1 MDYLM
6 TKYTVKSDMHLGEQV
21 NDIGVRKAV
30 KVTRGQIV
38 EGNVITRFVF
48 NKNTKGIEYKVPT
61 TKFGQGRPSDGMD
74 KFFIPLDNLETS
86 TSSSTQTGSNISTLE
101 PQIDL
106 NTKGRFTVEGTGIE
120 PTFVDFKT
128 PQYKPYIKYDPNSRT
143 VPELGLQIP
152 EKNRPD
158 VIEPVKEKK
167 LFTAKNVLIALGVFS
182 LVRLMIR

>member
-6 TKYTVKSDMHLGEQV
+6 T
-21 NDIGVRKAV
+21 N
-30 KVTRGQIV
+30 
-38 EGNVITRFVF
+38 
-48 NKNTKGIEYKVPT
+48 
-61 TKFGQGRPSDGMD
+61 
-74 KFFIPLDNLETS
+74 
-86 TSSSTQTGSNISTLE
+86 LE

-120 PTFVDFKT
+120 PTFVDFRT
-128 PQYKPYIKYDPNSRT
+128 TQYKPDIKYDPNSRT

>member
-1 MDYLM
+1 MDYL
-6 TKYTVKSDMHLGEQV
+6 
-21 NDIGVRKAV
+21 I
-30 KVTRGQIV
+30 
-38 EGNVITRFVF
+38 
-48 NKNTKGIEYKVPT
+48 
-61 TKFGQGRPSDGMD
+61 
-74 KFFIPLDNLETS
+74 
-86 TSSSTQTGSNISTLE
+86 SNISTLE